1 MRLLPAH
8 AVAMR
13 PAVCVFIHCIIF
25 ILSANVYRLCADCRR
40 AAAAVVPD
48 FKVEQCIDTQGP
60 VPLLTRTRE
69 SRLGFQFL
77 GEGIRRWGLKVVT
90 TIVLSKVSLC

>member
-1 MRLLPAH
+1 MRLLPTAH

-25 ILSANVYRLCADCRR
+25 ILSANVYTLCADYR

-60 VPLLTRTRE
+60 VPLPRTSE

-77 GEGIRRWGLKVVT
+77 GVGIRRWGLKV
-90 TIVLSKVSLC
+90 SLL

>member
-1 MRLLPAH
+1 M
-8 AVAMR
+8 
-13 PAVCVFIHCIIF
+13 FIHCIIF
-25 ILSANVYRLCADCRR
+25 ILSANVYRLCADYR
-40 AAAAVVPD
+40 AAAAVPD